1 MFGNLV
7 VSMLVRGCVDGP
19 AERADVISLQG
30 VSTARRIAG
39 DVSPEHA
46 DSKGVKG
53 RDTARER
60 VCES

>member
-30 VSTARRIAG
+30 VSTARRIAARYQRN
-39 DVSPEHA
+39 VLETQELRALTQP
-46 DSKGVKG
+46 
-53 RDTARER
+53 RER
-60 VCES
+60 A